1 MIGLIGKKISMTNIF
16 ENNNMIPVTVI
27 EVLPNKIV
35 QKKTPGKEGYL
46 SIQLGY
52 GFVKSKRVTKP
63 RMGHFKKVNQEPTRI
78 LKEFKIEENDEFNV
92 GDEIKVDIFEE
103 KEKVDIS
110 GISKGKGF
118 AGVVKRYGFRGGRAT
133 RGSMFHRAPGSSGSS
148 SDPSR
153 VFKGKRFPG
162 RMGGKKVSVQNLT
175 VQKIKLEKNLL
186 IIKGGIPGANGQ
198 YVVISKR
205 VKNTK

>member
-27 EVLPNKIV
+27 EVLPNKII
-35 QKKTPGKEGYL
+35 QKKTPEKEGYL

-52 GFVKSKRVTKP
+52 GLVKDKSVTKP
-63 RMGHFKKVNQEPTRI
+63 MLGHFKKINQKPTRI
-78 LKEFKIEENDEFNV
+78 LKEFKIEEDDKFNV
-92 GDEIKVDIFEE
+92 GDEIKIDIFQE
-103 KEKVDIS
+103 KEKIDIS

-133 RGSMFHRAPGSSGSS
+133 RGSMFHRAPGSSSSS

-153 VFKGKRFPG
+153 VYKGKRFPG

-175 VQKIKLEKNLL
+175 IQKINLEKNLL
-186 IIKGGIPGANGQ
+186 VIRGGIPGANGQ
-198 YVVISKR
+198 YVVVKKR
-205 VKNTK
+205 VKNIK